1 MFSVKNAMY
10 RLVSQGERLEG
21 QSLLSGFQEFQEWKG
36 AEREGSVLKDPDR
49 PGESFSWERPWE
61 LRSGGLVLLGPPTK
75 ERWGITSAP
84 VAGKLSL

>member
-36 AEREGSVLKDPDR
+36 AVAEFFEAVASEFDR
-49 PGESFSWERPWE
+49 ITETPC
-61 LRSGGLVLLGPPTK
+61 
-75 ERWGITSAP
+75 GIENGIRFLEKTF
-84 VAGKLSL
+84 KND